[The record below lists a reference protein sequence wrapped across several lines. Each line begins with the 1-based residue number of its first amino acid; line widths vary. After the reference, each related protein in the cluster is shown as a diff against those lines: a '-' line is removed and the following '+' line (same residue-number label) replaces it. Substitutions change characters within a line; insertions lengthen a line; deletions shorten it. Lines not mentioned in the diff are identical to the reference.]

1 MLARTAAARRSRQAD
16 ARPRP
21 GARSPRGA
29 SQHLSCQG
37 VTPRRPARESGPT
50 RSHKVDEKGGFG
62 AELRSVNKQH
72 DGFLP
77 PLPSLVHGARVLL
90 WFGFCFFCIFP
101 AAVKWIPP
109 FLGVFMFFIPVGD
122 AAGPLG
128 TSVSDDEVSLQEL
141 TQLALSVRRAAS
153 GAADTR
159 VSVSW
164 ELLGPYVLRQA
175 PTAMLVGRRG
185 RAPLRGEGEHPSPQ
199 RM

>member
-1 MLARTAAARRSRQAD
+1 M
-16 ARPRP
+16 
-21 GARSPRGA
+21 
-29 SQHLSCQG
+29 
-37 VTPRRPARESGPT
+37 
-50 RSHKVDEKGGFG
+50 DEKGGFG

-77 PLPSLVHGARVLL
+77 PLPSLVHGARGLVC
-90 WFGFCFFCIFP
+90 FGLVVVCFCIFP

-141 TQLALSVRRAAS
+141 TQLTLSVRRAAS

-185 RAPLRGEGEHPSPQ
+185 RAPLRGEGEHPSLQ